1 MRVVL
6 AHGPGGL
13 YDFFP
18 VLFIGAAVW
27 VITTALKDGQNKGS
41 NTRTLPTSPL
51 SRQVHAATRRPKSA
65 DGEAAPETPA
75 PLVMPKRF
83 KEKKPKLKV
92 MESETA
98 DGRPAVPRR
107 FEPPPYGRRKTG

>member
-27 VITTALKDGQNKGS
+27 VITTALRDGQNKDS
-41 NTRTLPTSPL
+41 KNTRTLPTSPL
-51 SRQVHAATRRPKSA
+51 SRQMHAATRPPKGA
-65 DGEAAPETPA
+65 GGDTAETPA
-75 PLVMPKRF
+75 PIVMPKRF

-92 MESETA
+92 MEGETA
-98 DGRPAVPRR
+98 DGR
-107 FEPPPYGRRKTG
+107 